1 MTMTVI
7 ALRRLYQQRLTSQ
20 PFITPEEVVSY
31 LGAVQSQEYL
41 GAQWS
46 LGMRMQNATDDII
59 DLAFNEGRILRTH
72 VMRPTWHFVTPSD
85 IRWLLELT
93 APRVNAINAY
103 MYRQYKLDDALFT
116 RCNEILIKTL
126 QGGHKMTRVEL
137 GMALTRAGI
146 TTDNMRLGLILHRA
160 ELDAIICSGSHQGKQ
175 STHMLL
181 PERAPQARS
190 LPRQE
195 ALAELTLRYY
205 TSHGPATIQDFA
217 WWSGLS
223 TADVKGGLALVADQ
237 LTQEIIDGQTY
248 WYSASQPPLTEP
260 APQAFLLPTYDEFLV
275 GFSGFGKAIQNADQ
289 KTAFSAPIVINGQ
302 VVGRW
307 KRTLKSKQVVIELA
321 PFTPLTPTEEE
332 AINTAAQRYGAF
344 LGLQVVYK
352 QQKV

>member
-1 MTMTVI
+1 MATTII
-7 ALRRLYQQRLTSQ
+7 ALRRLYQQRLTGQ
-20 PFITPEEVVSY
+20 PFATPEEVVSY
-31 LGAVQSQEYL
+31 LGAVQSQEYP

-46 LGMRMQNATDDII
+46 LGMRMQSAKDDII
-59 DLAFNEGRILRTH
+59 DQAFNEGRILRTH
-72 VMRPTWHFVTPSD
+72 VMRPTWHFVTPAD
-85 IRWLLELT
+85 IRWLLDLT

-103 MYRQYKLDDALFT
+103 MYRQYKLDDALFA
-116 RCNEILIKTL
+116 RCNEVLTQTL
-126 QGGHKMTRVEL
+126 QGGRQMTRIEL
-137 GMALTRAGI
+137 GTALAGAGI

-160 ELDAIICSGSHQGKQ
+160 ELDAIICSGPRQGKQ

-181 PERAPQARS
+181 SERAPQARI
-190 LPRQE
+190 LPRQK

-205 TSHGPATIQDFA
+205 TSHGPATVQDFA

-223 TADVKGGLALVADQ
+223 NTDVKLGLTLVASQ

-307 KRTLKSKQVVIELA
+307 KRTLKSKRVMIELA
-321 PFTPLTPTEEE
+321 PFSPLTPTEEE
-332 AINTAAQRYGAF
+332 AVVNAAQHYGAF
-344 LGLQVVYK
+344 LGLQVAYK
-352 QQKV
+352 PQKV